1 MQVERNGKTEKLSFT
16 VLDTAE
22 TPLILYK
29 DTANERQKSLLLFA
43 RVPLILYKDNA
54 SERQKSLLLFARVPL
69 ILYKDKNFID
79 KRGHIVVER
88 ILINLFLRSVSIKC

>member
-1 MQVERNGKTEKLSFT
+1 MFKIMQIERNGKSGKRSFAR
-16 VLDTAE
+16 LDTAE
-22 TPLILYK
+22 M
-29 DTANERQKSLLLFA
+29 
-43 RVPLILYKDNA
+43 PLILYKDNA

>member
-1 MQVERNGKTEKLSFT
+1 MFKIMQIERNGKSGKRSFT
-16 VLDTAE
+16 RLDTAE
-22 TPLILYK
+22 M
-29 DTANERQKSLLLFA
+29 
-43 RVPLILYKDNA
+43 PLILYKDNA

-88 ILINLFLRSVSIKC
+88 ILINLFLRSVSMKC

>member
-1 MQVERNGKTEKLSFT
+1 MFKIMQIERNGKSGKRSFAR
-16 VLDTAE
+16 LDTAE
-22 TPLILYK
+22 M
-29 DTANERQKSLLLFA
+29 
-43 RVPLILYKDNA
+43 
-54 SERQKSLLLFARVPL
+54 PL